1 MGSFQVGYA
10 SVNINPTLGCGIHG
24 YYIPRFA
31 KGFLDDLEAHGIV
44 LSLSDT
50 RIAMISVDSCE
61 MMKPLVDRYRVAA
74 H

>member
-44 LSLSDT
+44 LSLGDT
-50 RIAMISVDSCE
+50 RIAMISVDTA
-61 MMKPLVDRYRVAA
+61 MNPMIQ
-74 H
+74 